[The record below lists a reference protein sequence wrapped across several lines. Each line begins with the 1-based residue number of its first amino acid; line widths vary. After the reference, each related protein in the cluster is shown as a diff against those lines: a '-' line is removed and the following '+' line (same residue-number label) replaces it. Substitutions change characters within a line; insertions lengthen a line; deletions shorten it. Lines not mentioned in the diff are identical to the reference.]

1 METIAFWMTIAYVI
15 FMTSVA
21 VWGDM
26 KISSLKYK
34 IFLLENPG
42 YNPNPIDRDK
52 DGILQEGTKWERP
65 VN

>member
-1 METIAFWMTIAYVI
+1 MENIAFWMTIAYVI

-26 KISSLKYK
+26 KISALEHK

-42 YNPNPIDRDK
+42 YNPNSIDGDK
-52 DGILQEGTKWERP
+52 DGIVQEGTKWERSI
-65 VN
+65 N